1 MRRCS
6 RRGAGRW
13 ATARRSRA
21 RRSACES
28 FLVVHWVGVPK
39 AMRARRTNRITKFGG
54 VAYVLAALKG
64 HPTQKEVSA
73 GTHP

>member
-1 MRRCS
+1 M
-6 RRGAGRW
+6 
-13 ATARRSRA
+13 
-21 RRSACES
+21 
-28 FLVVHWVGVPK
+28 VVHWVGVPE